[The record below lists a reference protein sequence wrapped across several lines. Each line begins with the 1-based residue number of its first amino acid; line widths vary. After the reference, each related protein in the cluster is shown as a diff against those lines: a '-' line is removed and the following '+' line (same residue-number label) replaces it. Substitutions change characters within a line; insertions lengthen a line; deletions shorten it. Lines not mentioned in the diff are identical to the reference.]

1 MAVEKIVSPG
11 VFTKEVDQSFLPA
24 AVAGIGAAIIGP
36 TSRGPAGIPTVVT
49 SYSEFLQKF
58 GDSFQSGSGATLNS
72 YKYLTNYAAQ
82 EYLKYADT
90 LLVVRTMNTGHSV
103 ASASVTASAASAS
116 SFTLYTLSSGT
127 DQNSYTATESAN
139 NTLANGTKNN
149 LRWEVTSVNNARG
162 TFNLQIRRG
171 DDTSRAKN
179 ILETYNNVTLD
190 PGSPDYI
197 AKVIGDQ
204 YYTLEDSGTSDPYL
218 QLNGDYPVRS
228 RYVRVEVNRKTLNYL
243 DENGTIRLN
252 EASASLPQVVS
263 GAFGGGLDGLVIHP
277 RAMYESISNT
287 NVQGFNLAAAAAT
300 GSDAYNDAINLLA
313 NADEYD
319 FNLLALP
326 GLVDNYTSHQTII
339 TNALNM
345 VENRGDAFLII
356 DPAGYNETI
365 ANVVIRGNA
374 RNTNYAAEYWPWVK
388 LQDNDLGRNVWVPAG
403 TVIPGVFAFNDRVA
417 APWFAPAGLN
427 RGGIDAATQVE
438 RKLTQSNRDTLY
450 DANINPVASFP
461 NTGIVVYGQKTLQK
475 KASAL
480 DRVNVRRLLIAS
492 KKFIASASK
501 YLVFEQNTTVTRNR
515 FLGIVEPYFENVQQR
530 QGLYAFKVVMDESL
544 NTPDV
549 IDRNQLVGQIYLQ
562 PTRTAEFILID
573 FNILPTGAAF
583 PD

>member
-190 PGSPDYI
+190 PSSPDYI

-204 YYTLEDSGTSDPYL
+204 YYTLQGSGTSDPYL

-228 RYVRVEVNRKTLNYL
+228 RYVRVEVNRNTLNYL